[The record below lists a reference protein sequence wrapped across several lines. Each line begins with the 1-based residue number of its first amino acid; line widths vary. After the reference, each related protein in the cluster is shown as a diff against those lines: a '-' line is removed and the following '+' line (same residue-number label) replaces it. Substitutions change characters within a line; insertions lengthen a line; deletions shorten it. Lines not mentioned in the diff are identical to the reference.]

1 MSEIRQWNISSV
13 LDPKA
18 PRNTPYA
25 LILLNTPIS
34 EKHAIVFYRVWQQA
48 AIRIVA
54 DGAANMLLE
63 FMDAHKD
70 KLFKMPDLICGDL
83 DSISDHARSYF
94 EERHVHIQRLASQY
108 STDLQKSIQHLE
120 LEEDTSSLQYDLV
133 IFGGL
138 TGRLDQTMHTLH
150 VLWQLAPGVPV
161 DDIITSH
168 DTSTDENKDG
178 RLRKRP
184 HTVVLSDTCATCL
197 LGPGK
202 HVLQHNRSIVG
213 KSCGILPLGVSS
225 ACIQSEG
232 LEWNLESQK
241 SSLGGFL
248 STSNHLAPDNLS
260 GTVLIETDSPVYWT
274 VELQVDT
281 ELL

>member
-1 MSEIRQWNISSV
+1 
-13 LDPKA
+13 
-18 PRNTPYA
+18 
-25 LILLNTPIS
+25 
-34 EKHAIVFYRVWQQA
+34 
-48 AIRIVA
+48 
-54 DGAANMLLE
+54 MLL
-63 FMDAHKD
+63 FSIAFGSKRQFASLLMGQPICFLNLWMRTKINCSRCLT
-70 KLFKMPDLICGDL
+70 LFVVIWILYLIMHVL
-83 DSISDHARSYF
+83 TSRSEYV
-94 EERHVHIQRLASQY
+94 RLLTQHVHIQRLASQY

-232 LEWNLESQK
+232 LEWNLGMYKSLTPESQK

-260 GTVLIETDSPVYWT
+260 GTVLIESDSPVYWT